1 MSIADELEKLN
12 SLKAKGA
19 ISEDEYLK
27 AKESL
32 LKQIPSGGEKDG
44 QKVAK
49 VFDVNSWA
57 MFVHLSLFCG
67 YLIPLAGMVVPIVLW
82 QVKKN
87 ESEIIDQH
95 GKNVTNWIL
104 SELIY
109 GIVFFILCFLLIGIP
124 LLIALGAVGIIF
136 PIIGAVKAYNGEVW
150 SYPLTIKFFK

>member
-1 MSIADELEKLN
+1 
-12 SLKAKGA
+12 
-19 ISEDEYLK
+19 
-27 AKESL
+27 
-32 LKQIPSGGEKDG
+32 
-44 QKVAK
+44 
-49 VFDVNSWA
+49 
-57 MFVHLSLFCG
+57 
-67 YLIPLAGMVVPIVLW
+67 MVVPIVLW